1 MATTSTAPIS
11 IPQINRYY
19 YVGEA
24 MLRTIQ
30 QAVNYA
36 VADSNAGTVVIP
48 QEYAGTDTIAAVTG
62 GSATVFL
69 VDERNGQR
77 KVYLWYHGAY
87 VEEPISPN
95 GIGTSQINHSI
106 FVGQF
111 TQYQTIQSAIN
122 QAALFPTQNFLIVI
136 QPNYQ
141 GSEDIGALIGGSTAV
156 YLSDQ
161 RTSMW
166 QNYNWNGANYV
177 ATDFEPLGAIIADS
191 ISTNLLAA
199 NDAEF
204 ETCIVDNSP
213 VRTFANTADG
223 VGPSY
228 PPPGIG
234 ISTGTAWGD
243 TSINPATLA
252 TWPAVGIPVSS
263 GAAWGTSIDPATVPR
278 LGLPNVFTAF
288 QTAPYYI
295 ASGNPGPAMPDGA
308 VLVNYQASTSAG
320 QFHAASTSA
329 NLAEIAFG
337 GHASA
342 ASGGRYLQYFNFSEP
357 TGVGSASANFNVP
370 AFMPLGLHL
379 TGTNAI
385 TWTNQ
390 TATIDFELPTNS
402 LRLMS
407 KSDNT
412 LLGQIQISGASSDA
426 DGRFSE
432 YAIFGE
438 ASRGVPEI
446 NCLNSVIL
454 CGNGALQ
461 LMNRTY
467 GQTAGTPNINTD
479 GVSIIVNPAGSTGIL
494 FLNWDQ
500 GGGGV
505 RFGNGVGGPAVGQ
518 VDAAGNA
525 QFNTV
530 TMRDL
535 STTGNDFNSMTTGG
549 FYIIGP
555 NANAPPSGDTRNF
568 VVFVMASPSFQ
579 TLVIQMAWNFN
590 IVGEIWTR
598 TLFFGTWT
606 QWFRFTTTP
615 SATQLQGGPKG
626 PLPLPAPSDKEPLLD
641 APITP
646 GPDRDRTAEAG
657 KRSPQ
662 KSVARKP
669 DATSQGRT
677 HKSR

>member
-141 GSEDIGALIGGSTAV
+141 GSEDIGALIGGSTAI

-213 VRTFANTADG
+213 VRTFANTADSPEG
-223 VGPSY
+223 M
-228 PPPGIG
+228 I
-234 ISTGTAWGD
+234 
-243 TSINPATLA
+243 
-252 TWPAVGIPVSS
+252 WPTVGIPVST
-263 GAAWGTSIDPATVPR
+263 GTSWLNPSIDPATIPR

-308 VLVNYQASTSAG
+308 VLINYQASPSSAG
-320 QFHAASTSA
+320 LFHAASSNA
-329 NLAEIAFG
+329 NLAMIAFG
-337 GHASA
+337 GHSNA
-342 ASGGRYLQYFNFSEP
+342 ATGRYLQYFNFSEP
-357 TGVGSASANFNVP
+357 SGAGTASANFNVP
-370 AFMPLGLHL
+370 AFMPLGLFM
-379 TGTNAI
+379 TGTAAAIPHWANA
-385 TWTNQ
+385 TGLL
-390 TATIDFELPTNS
+390 DFLASSNS
-402 LRLMS
+402 LRLMA
-407 KSDNT
+407 KSSNN
-412 LLGQIQISGASSDA
+412 LLGQIELAGNSSDA
-426 DGRFSE
+426 DGRFVEYVNFSE
-432 YAIFGE
+432 PTRGFPDANFQNSSITCANGE
-438 ASRGVPEI
+438 LRIV
-446 NCLNSVIL
+446 
-454 CGNGALQ
+454 
-461 LMNRTY
+461 NRQS
-467 GQTAGTPNINTD
+467 GQYTGTPNINSD
-479 GVSIIVNPAGSTGIL
+479 GSSIIVNSAAGTAGAIY
-494 FLNWDQ
+494 LNWDQ
-500 GGGGV
+500 GGLGV
-505 RFGNGVGGPAVGQ
+505 RFGNGAGATVGQ

-530 TMRDL
+530 SMRDL
-535 STTGNDFNSMTTGG
+535 ITANEDFNALTTGG
-549 FYIIGP
+549 FYMIGP
-555 NANAPPSGDTRNF
+555 TANFPPSADTRNYI
-568 VVFVMASPSFQ
+568 VFVMASPFGGGM
-579 TLVIQMAWNFN
+579 VIQMAWNFN
-590 IVGEIWTR
+590 VAGEIWTR
-598 TLFFGTWT
+598 QLTFGNWSP
-606 QWFRFTTTP
+606 WFRFTTSP
-615 SATQLQGGPKG
+615 AATVMQGPKG

-646 GPDRDRTAEAG
+646 RPDRDRTAEAG
-657 KRSPQ
+657 KRNPQ

>member
-36 VADSNAGTVVIP
+36 VADSNAGTIVIP

-106 FVGQF
+106 FVGEF

-141 GSEDIGALIGGSTAV
+141 GSEDIGALIGGSSAV

-213 VRTFANTADG
+213 VRTFANTADSPEG
-223 VGPSY
+223 M
-228 PPPGIG
+228 I
-234 ISTGTAWGD
+234 
-243 TSINPATLA
+243 
-252 TWPAVGIPVSS
+252 WPTVGIPVST
-263 GAAWGTSIDPATVPR
+263 GTSWVNPSIDPATIPR

-357 TGVGSASANFNVP
+357 TGSGSASANFNVP

-379 TGTNAI
+379 TGTNVI
-385 TWTNQ
+385 TWANAS
-390 TATIDFELPTNS
+390 ATIDFQTSVNS

-407 KSDNT
+407 KSNST
-412 LLGQIQISGASSDA
+412 SIGAVQIAASSDDA
-426 DGRFSE
+426 DGRFFQYVNFSE
-432 YAIFGE
+432 PT
-438 ASRGVPEI
+438 RGFPDA
-446 NCLNSVIL
+446 NFQNSSIT
-454 CGNGALQ
+454 CANGALR
-461 LMNRTY
+461 LLNRANAQNT
-467 GQTAGTPNINTD
+467 GTPNINSD
-479 GVSIIVNPAGSTGIL
+479 GNSIILDPAGATGIL

-500 GGGGV
+500 GGGGI
-505 RFGNGVGGPAVGQ
+505 RFGNGAGGPAVGQ

-535 STTGNDFNSMTTGG
+535 PVAGNDFNALQTGG

-555 NANAPPSGDTRNF
+555 TANAPPSGDTRNF
-568 VVFVMASPSFQ
+568 VVFVMASPAFQ

-657 KRSPQ
+657 KRNPQ